1 MIIQMDRKEF
11 AMPMPRI
18 LVTAAAGKTGSALV
32 AECLQRGW
40 QVRAV
45 VRRADARARD
55 LATRGAD
62 VVIAD
67 LHDQAAMRRAV
78 KGVGRAYWCAPF
90 DPRALDA
97 AQIFADAALEAGIEA
112 IVGLSQWLASP
123 FHPALA
129 TRSAFATDRLFESL
143 APRIAYTALNPGFFA
158 DNYLR
163 LIGFA
168 AQLGVLPSLTGDS
181 RNAPPS
187 NEDIARVAAAV
198 LANPADHAGR
208 TYRPTGPELLSTA
221 DMAAIL
227 TDALQR
233 KVRKVELPLWL
244 FVKAARMQGVAAFE
258 LSGFRHY
265 IDDHRQGAFARGAP
279 NDVVERLTGRPPES
293 FATIAARYAARPEA
307 QRSAASVLRAWA
319 AFMLTPLM
327 PGYDLARFDS
337 MGGAPQPTGLRH
349 AMADTGWIATH
360 GDTFPPA
367 LGR

>member
-1 MIIQMDRKEF
+1 
-11 AMPMPRI
+11 MPMPKI

-45 VRRADARARD
+45 VRQADARARD

-62 VVIAD
+62 VMVAD
-67 LHDQAAMRRAV
+67 LHDRAAMRHAV
-78 KGVGRAYWCAPF
+78 RGVGRAYWCAPF
-90 DPRALDA
+90 DPRALEA
-97 AQIFADAALEAGIEA
+97 AQIFADAAEDAGIEA

-129 TRSAFATDRLFESL
+129 TRNAFATDRLFESL
-143 APRIAYTALNPGFFA
+143 APQIAYTALNPGFFA

-198 LANPADHAGR
+198 LADPEPHAGR
-208 TYRPTGPELLSTA
+208 TYRPTGPEVLSTA

-227 TDALQR
+227 TTILRR
-233 KVRKVELPLWL
+233 KVRKVELPFWL
-244 FVKAARMQGVAAFE
+244 FAKAARMQGVSPFE

-265 IDDHRQGAFARGAP
+265 IEDHRQGAFARGAP
-279 NDVVERLTGRPPES
+279 NDVVERLTGRPPER
-293 FATIAARYAARPEA
+293 FATVAARYAARPEA

-319 AFMLTPLM
+319 EFMITPLM
-327 PGYDLARFDS
+327 PGYDLTRFGRID
-337 MGGAPQPTGLRH
+337 GAPQPAGLRH

-360 GDTFPPA
+360 GEAAIPA
-367 LGR
+367 IGR